1 MKMRELS
8 GVESLGPFNIFY
20 MLMFGLNQLPP
31 YNGEK
36 FSDFMSRVQE
46 MPPADQENIIRL
58 AAVLIHLEPEE
69 VGLCVRFF
77 EDAKG
82 VPYDRT
88 NVRNLSPSELF
99 EMIVTATK
107 ACAAI
112 PINLITQDEK
122 KN

>member
-1 MKMRELS
+1 MKMRTLS
-8 GVESLGPFNIFY
+8 GIESLGPFNIFY

-36 FSDFMSRVQE
+36 FSDFMLRVQQ
-46 MPPADQENIIRL
+46 MPPNEQENIIRL
-58 AAVLIHLEPEE
+58 AAVLIHLDPDE

-77 EDAKG
+77 EDNQG

-88 NVRNLSPSELF
+88 NVRNLTPSDLF
-99 EMIVTATK
+99 EMIIQATK
-107 ACAAI
+107 AVASI
-112 PINLITQDEK
+112 PINLVTQDEK